1 MAIQKPPKDIVFE
14 CPLCSGSLVTDS
26 TEIGKVVDCPHC
38 RESMTIPRSTGVTDD
53 TEAPGVRRIIAR
65 SKGPAAPQAE
75 VPAANHSALIQ
86 EIEALKESLAQ
97 SQAEAEGLR
106 EDLRLAQEQDH
117 RSTEQLQSR
126 VAALQR
132 HLDSSIQL
140 SMARDAD
147 DQKLKIAL
155 ARLESGA
162 LEVLRHLAQKK
173 PVLKPTKPE

>member
-38 RESMTIPRSTGVTDD
+38 RKSMIIPKSTGVTDD

-65 SKGPAAPQAE
+65 PKMQSSPQAAA
-75 VPAANHSALIQ
+75 PAANHSALIQ
-86 EIEALKESLAQ
+86 EIEALKQSLEQ
-97 SQAEAEGLR
+97 SQAETEGLR
-106 EDLRLAQEQDH
+106 EELQLTQEQAC
-117 RSTEQLQSR
+117 RSNEQLESR

-140 SMARDAD
+140 SLARDAD

-173 PVLKPTKPE
+173 PVLKPT